1 MLRAGATSEIKDGKG
16 RYPVEL
22 APPEVRDDFVAL
34 EARYAGKSGRKSKGK
49 KAKIAGREANL
60 PGVLG
65 GLGSDPMTMIALAVA
80 AYLLL
85 SK

>member
-1 MLRAGATSEIKDGKG
+1 MTCVPRCVSQAYERLLRAGATSEITDGKG

-49 KAKIAGREANL
+49 KAKTKAKTKIHASPKL
-60 PGVLG
+60 
-65 GLGSDPMTMIALAVA
+65 
-80 AYLLL
+80 
-85 SK
+85 